1 MKYFTRNRSIFLC
14 LLFLMSLHNQL
25 NSHSV
30 QIAYCVDCN
39 GNLRIF
45 VEHWH
50 GTANP
55 NTTNM
60 TISLN
65 VNNNVTT
72 QTQSPAFG
80 LINVP
85 FSQLPGCVT
94 PITSVAG
101 CPGSMNTYN
110 DWVVYDYVGLPPNVP
125 IAFTII
131 SGNNSFT
138 SDGCGMYPLTVN
150 FTIPGSITSGTP
162 VTVCAGAQTAAI
174 PVPVGTNWTN
184 TNPGIGLPAN
194 GTGPIPPFTATGPA
208 VGVISYTN
216 SCGVNNTT
224 INVVPSI
231 VSSFNNNSGP
241 GGVCLGTPVAFNNTS
256 PNSTTW
262 QWNFGN
268 AATSNLQNPTYV
280 YPAPGTYTVS
290 LTVSSGT
297 ASCPGT
303 STQVVVVN
311 PIPVPAFT
319 LTPTCA
325 NTPTVSII
333 NGSMIQTG
341 TMGYQWTMTGANPN
355 TSTLPA
361 PVITYPAAGNYNVN
375 LLLTSVAG
383 CTATLTKT
391 VAIFPKPTISFTA
404 NPVCRGFASVFVNT
418 SNVAAPSTITNWF
431 WDFNNDNITDNTTIA
446 PNNTFATDGVYPVEL
461 KGLTGNG
468 CRDSLLVNITVHA
481 TPTVAFNPINNCT
494 NTNILLNNTSSIN
507 PPSTINIFAWS
518 FGANATPLTSNVS
531 SPPSLSYSTPGI
543 KTITLALTSNNS
555 CTATATRTVQVYAS
569 PTATFNANP
578 VCSGAITTFTDASTP
593 LGQITNWDWDFD
605 NNTTIDATT
614 QNPTNLFPSSGNH
627 IINLIVTSNN
637 GCKDTLTKTISVFG
651 RAVIDFGPTAVC
663 FNTPTA
669 FTNSTSTTVNA
680 NTGSINNSLWLFG
693 DPAAGTSTLQNPIYT
708 YTNVAN
714 STVTTVYQATLYV
727 TTSNGCKDSLTK
739 PVTVYSIPTADFT
752 ADSVC
757 LGSPTHLSNAANNN
771 GLPFFLFAW
780 DFNGDNIS
788 DLNAIPATH
797 IFPTS
802 GNNPVTYTVF
812 TSPNGGLLTCPHK
825 ITKNVWVHPT
835 PVAAITHTNR
845 CIDLQ
850 PNLMNGV
857 NSTLAVGTITNYA
870 WDYGNGNTNLTNP
883 LSPTSFSYNAAGNY
897 VVTLTVTSMAG
908 CVHTATQTVEVWER
922 PYANFS
928 YSKVCA
934 GKQTKVKGNQLSNSA
949 PIVTYQWDM
958 NNTLSSIET
967 TGALV
972 NYTFTN
978 GGLQPINLIA
988 ISDKGCV
995 NTFPGNI
1002 YINYNPKPNFYAPKR
1017 AGCTDLCISIFDS
1030 TAVLTGPAKNS
1041 DWEWDFGN
1049 NLTNIS
1055 NQPNTQFTCFTNSSN
1070 TMIQNY
1076 SLKLI
1081 VRTDSGCVD
1090 SVKKE
1095 KYVKVYPKP
1104 HANFDWKGQS
1114 GDLLTP
1120 YIAFQNTSIG
1130 YNSFHWYYSDGVNIT
1145 DSVNQHPLHYYNT
1158 DIPRDFNV
1166 FLAVRNQYGCKD
1178 TINKYVEIGPEYT
1191 FYIPNTFTPNDD
1203 GANETFTGTGIGIKG
1218 YKMWIY
1224 DRWGEKLYYTEDI
1237 NKGWDGSVKGI
1248 QDKDKVDVYTYRAI
1262 VTDLWNK
1269 EHEYVGHVTLL
1280 K

>member
-1 MKYFTRNRSIFLC
+1 
-14 LLFLMSLHNQL
+14 MSLHNQL
-25 NSHSV
+25 KSHSV

-65 VNNNVTT
+65 VNNNITT

-101 CPGSMNTYN
+101 CPGQMNTYN
-110 DWVVYDYVGLPPNVP
+110 DWVVYDYINLPANTP

-162 VTVCAGAQTAAI
+162 VTVCAGAQTQAI
-174 PVPVGTNWTN
+174 AVPAGVNWTN
-184 TNPGIGLPAN
+184 TNPAIGLAAN
-194 GTGPIPPFTATGPA
+194 GTGPIPPFTAVGPA
-208 VGVISYTN
+208 VGVITYSNACGIN
-216 SCGVNNTT
+216 STT
-224 INVVPSI
+224 INVVPALS
-231 VSSFNNNSGP
+231 SSFVNSAGT
-241 GGVCLGTPVAFNNTS
+241 GTVCLGTAVSFTNTS
-256 PNSTTW
+256 PISSGW

-268 AATSNLQNPTYV
+268 AATSTQQNPSYV

-290 LTVSSGT
+290 LTVTNGN
-297 ASCPGT
+297 ACPGT

-319 LTPTCA
+319 LNPTCA
-325 NTPTVSII
+325 NTGTVPII
-333 NGSMIQTG
+333 NSSTIQSG
-341 TMGYQWTMTGANPN
+341 TMNYQWTMTGSTPN
-355 TSTLPA
+355 TATIPSPTA
-361 PVITYPAAGNYNVN
+361 NYNTAGTYNIN
-375 LLLTSVAG
+375 LLLTSAAG
-383 CTATLTKT
+383 CTATLTRT
-391 VAIFPKPTISFTA
+391 VTVFPKPTITFTA
-404 NPVCRGFASVFVNT
+404 NPVCRGFASVFLNT
-418 SNVAAPSTITNWF
+418 STVAAPSTITNWF
-431 WDFNNDNITDNTTIA
+431 WDFNNDGVTDNTTIA
-446 PNNTFATDGVYPVEL
+446 PNNTFANDGIFPVEL
-461 KGLTGNG
+461 KGVTGNG
-468 CRDSLLVNITVHA
+468 CRDSALVNITVHA

-494 NTNILLNNTSSIN
+494 NTNILLNNSSSIN
-507 PPSTINIFAWS
+507 APSTLTGFAWA
-518 FGANATPLTSNVS
+518 FGPAATPLTSNVS
-531 SPPSLSYSTPGI
+531 SPPSLAYSTPGI

-555 CTATATRTVQVYAS
+555 CTASATRTVEVYAS
-569 PTATFNANP
+569 PTASFNANS
-578 VCSGAITTFTDASTP
+578 VCSGAISTFTDMSTP

-614 QNPTNLFPSSGNH
+614 QNPSNLFSSSGNH
-627 IINLIVTSNN
+627 IISLIVTSNN
-637 GCKDTLTKTISVFG
+637 GCKDTLTKPISVFG

-669 FTNSTSTTVNA
+669 FTNSTSTVVNA
-680 NTGSINNSLWLFG
+680 NTGSISNSLWLFG
-693 DPAAGTSTLQNPIYT
+693 DPAGGTSTLQNPIYT
-708 YTNVAN
+708 YTNVVN

-727 TTSNGCKDSLTK
+727 TTSNGCTDSLTK
-739 PVTVYSIPTADFT
+739 PVTVYSIPTADFV

-757 LGSPTHLSNAANNN
+757 LGSPTHLLNAGNNN
-771 GLPFFLFAW
+771 GLPFFLFSW

-788 DLNAIPATH
+788 DLNAIPANH
-797 IFPTS
+797 VFPTS

-812 TSPNGGLLTCPHK
+812 TSPNGGLLTCSHK

-850 PNLMNGV
+850 PNIMNGV

-908 CVHTATQTVEVWER
+908 CAHTATQTVEVWER

-928 YSKVCA
+928 YTKVCA
-934 GKQTKVKGNQLSNSA
+934 GKRTIVKGNQLSNSA
-949 PIVTYQWDM
+949 PIATYQWDM

-967 TGALV
+967 SGAQV
-972 NYTFTN
+972 SYTFNT

-988 ISDKGCV
+988 TSDKGCI
-995 NTFPGNI
+995 NTFPGNV
-1002 YINYNPKPNFYAPKR
+1002 YINYNPVPNFYAPKR
-1017 AGCTDLCISIFDS
+1017 AGCTDLCISILDS
-1030 TAVLTGPAKNS
+1030 SATLTGPAKIS
-1041 DWEWDFGN
+1041 SWEWNFGN
-1049 NLTNIS
+1049 QLYS
-1055 NQPNTQFTCFTNSSN
+1055 SSSQPNTQFTCFTNSSN
-1070 TMIQNY
+1070 FIIKDY
-1076 SLKLI
+1076 DVKLL

-1090 SVKKE
+1090 SITKVR
-1095 KYVKVYPKP
+1095 YVRVYPKP
-1104 HANFDWKGQS
+1104 KADFEWKGQE

-1120 YIAFQNTSIG
+1120 YISFENTSLG
-1130 YNSFHWYYSDGVNIT
+1130 YNKYQWYYNDGVNYT
-1145 DSVNQHPLHYYNT
+1145 DSTHLNPVHYYAT
-1158 DIPRDFNV
+1158 DIPRNFNV

-1178 TINKYVEIGPEYT
+1178 TISKYVEIGPEYT
-1191 FYIPNTFTPNDD
+1191 FYIPNTFTPNGD
-1203 GANETFTGTGIGIKG
+1203 GVNDMFTGTGIGIKA

-1224 DRWGEKLYYTEDI
+1224 DRWGEKIFYTEDI
-1237 NKGWDGSVKGI
+1237 TKGWDASVKGVFE
-1248 QDKDKVDVYTYRAI
+1248 KDKLDVYTYRVI
-1262 VTDLWNK
+1262 VTDLWSK
-1269 EHEYVGHVTLL
+1269 EHEYTGHVTLL